1 MSDHPCVP
9 ADSQSTHGNNL
20 QTESAS
26 GLIRFSRLENA
37 DAVCQV
43 LTGIINETQT
53 QATIA
58 ASPAPVIQ
66 QSTDADELAKFKALL
81 DNGAITQE
89 EYDAKKKQIL
99 GL

>member
-1 MSDHPCVP
+1 MSDRPCVP

-37 DAVCQV
+37 DAVYQV
-43 LTGIINETQT
+43 LTGIINEMQT

-81 DNGAITQE
+81 DSGAITQE